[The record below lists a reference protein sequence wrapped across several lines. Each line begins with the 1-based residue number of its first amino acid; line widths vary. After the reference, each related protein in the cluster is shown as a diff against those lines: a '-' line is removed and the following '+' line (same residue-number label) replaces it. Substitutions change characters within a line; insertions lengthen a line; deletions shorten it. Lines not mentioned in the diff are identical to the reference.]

1 MIRKYI
7 EKIGESKNIEDMK
20 KLGDMLSDLIYD
32 TKDSHP
38 EIYKKYKNKLMGMAY
53 DYKFDEEMAHEIVE
67 NMKPLGEYWN
77 LETINGVK
85 TNYDLKEDLY
95 DLYVVMNAMANDYG
109 EIISL
114 EDVDTYVRLS
124 EAFINDEDAVEH
136 KVWKYFTKLVK

>member
-1 MIRKYI
+1 MIKRYI
-7 EKIGESKNIEDMK
+7 EKIVNNGKQEDMEK
-20 KLGDMLSDLIYD
+20 LSDILEEVIHCLKEYD
-32 TKDSHP
+32 YYK
-38 EIYKKYKNKLMGMAY
+38 YKKYKNKLMGIAY
-53 DYKFDEEMAHEIVE
+53 NYKFDEEMSHEIVE
-67 NMKPLGEYWN
+67 DMKPLGEYWN
-77 LETINGVK
+77 LEAINGVK